1 MSSAPIRTISIFIPS
16 FRGGGAEGIMVR
28 IANEFIRMGHDVVFI
43 VIEDVGPWKIRLH
56 KEVNVE
62 VLKGTRL
69 LVSFPF
75 LVLYFLRSNPE
86 LLISNMSHMNVAAVF
101 AAWITRSSTNLYL
114 VEHNDLPR
122 RIHYSTGWSFRF
134 LVWAMSRAYPRA
146 NRIICV
152 SEGVKMGVREVLDL
166 PEDSMV
172 VIPNGIDNEEIRALA
187 ARTADHPWFLDGS
200 IPVLISIGRLV
211 EQKGFD
217 DLLNALQIVLRS
229 TPVRLIL
236 LGEGPKRKALETLAR
251 DLNLGQ
257 HIDFHGFVAN
267 PYTFVKQSSLYV
279 LSSRYE
285 GFGIVI
291 LESLALGVPV
301 ISTDCPSGPGE
312 LLEGGRTEH
321 TMSSA

>member
-1 MSSAPIRTISIFIPS
+1 
-16 FRGGGAEGIMVR
+16 
-28 IANEFIRMGHDVVFI
+28 
-43 VIEDVGPWKIRLH
+43 
-56 KEVNVE
+56 
-62 VLKGTRL
+62 
-69 LVSFPF
+69 
-75 LVLYFLRSNPE
+75 
-86 LLISNMSHMNVAAVF
+86 
-101 AAWITRSSTNLYL
+101 
-114 VEHNDLPR
+114 
-122 RIHYSTGWSFRF
+122 
-134 LVWAMSRAYPRA
+134 
-146 NRIICV
+146 
-152 SEGVKMGVREVLDL
+152 LDL

-257 HIDFHGFVAN
+257 YIDFHGFVAN

-312 LLEGGRTEH
+312 LLEGGLWGNLIPPGQPKVLA
-321 TMSSA
+321 SAILSLLGDPDRMDYLSQMGPDRAQAFEIEIIASKYIELFHRGELS